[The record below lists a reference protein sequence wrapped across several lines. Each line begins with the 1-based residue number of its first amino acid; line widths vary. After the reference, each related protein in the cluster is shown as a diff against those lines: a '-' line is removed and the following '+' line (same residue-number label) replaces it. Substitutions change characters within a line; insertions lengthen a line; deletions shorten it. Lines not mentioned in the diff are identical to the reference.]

1 MAKTLIIAEQSEI
14 IRKGLIQI
22 AESFG
27 YFDKIREV
35 ACASG
40 LDDHLTKYCPDV
52 LLLNPSF
59 IPKGLPDIL
68 PDGCNGKMKMG
79 AIVYSLHDDELIS
92 QFDELIMI
100 NDTRNKIHKKM
111 SSLINK
117 VVEPKAQKPENT
129 LSSRE
134 LDVLKLLVKGM
145 SNKEISDKL
154 FISTHTV
161 ISHRK
166 NITHKLSIKSV
177 AGLTVYAI
185 INDIISIDDVK

>member
-27 YFDKIREV
+27 YFDKVREV

-40 LDDHLTKYCPDV
+40 LDDLLSKYCPDV

-59 IPKGLPDIL
+59 VPKGFPEVLPE
-68 PDGCNGKMKMG
+68 GCNGKIKLG
-79 AIVYSLHDDELIS
+79 AIVYSLYDDEVIS

-100 NDTRNKIHKKM
+100 NDTRNRIQKKI
-111 SSLINK
+111 SNLINK
-117 VVEPKAQKPENT
+117 SVDPKAQKSDKT

-166 NITHKLSIKSV
+166 NITHKLNIKSV

-185 INDIISIDDVK
+185 LNDIISIDEVK